1 MTALAGI
8 LLGLV
13 VAAGLTMPAATAT
26 RYAGT
31 ATWYCSDG
39 RDGSPKSECTHGYGP
54 SDLVAAID
62 TDLGIR
68 KGETIRVRFGS
79 KSVVVRVVDV
89 CACAGERAV
98 DLTIGAFQK
107 LAPWGFGVLPVTVE
121 VISGSQPQPR
131 ITLPPTDTEETP

>member
-13 VAAGLTMPAATAT
+13 VAAGLTMLPAA

-39 RDGSPKSECTHGYGP
+39 RDGSPRSACTVGYGP

-62 TDLGIR
+62 TDLGIG
-68 KGETIRVRFGS
+68 KGERIRIRFGA
-79 KSVVVRVVDV
+79 KSVDVLVVDV

-107 LAPWGFGVLPVTVE
+107 LAPWGYGVLPVTVE
-121 VISGSQPQPR
+121 VVGDPQPR
-131 ITLPPTDTEETP
+131 ITLPPTDTEVNP

>member
-1 MTALAGI
+1 MTALVGI
-8 LLGLV
+8 LLGVV
-13 VAAGLTMPAATAT
+13 VAAGLTMTPAV

-39 RDGSPKSECTHGYGP
+39 RDGSPLSDCTVGYGP

-62 TDLGIR
+62 TDLGIG
-68 KGETIRVRFGS
+68 KGETIRIRFGD
-79 KSVVVRVVDV
+79 KSVDVLVIDV

-107 LAPWGFGVLPVTVE
+107 LAPWGYGVLPVTVE
-121 VISGSQPQPR
+121 PLGMEPQPQ
-131 ITLPPTDTEETP
+131 ITLPPTDTEGVNS